1 MENSKVSLIETRRT
15 GLRSMLAALIAG
27 SIAMTAGGL
36 AYADNKAPDPA
47 KFQQHIQKRVD
58 KALTGTDVTDAQK
71 AKVADILKTAFADM
85 KPLFEKS
92 MQNRKAM
99 RDAMQ
104 APTIDRAQIEKI
116 RADQIQVQDARS
128 KRFTQALTDAGDV
141 LSAPQRQAFFKN
153 WSNHEHRGRHQDR
166 KPG

>member
-1 MENSKVSLIETRRT
+1 MENSKVSLIETR
-15 GLRSMLAALIAG
+15 GFGMRSMLAALLAG

-36 AYADNKAPDPA
+36 AYAKASDPV

-71 AKVADILKTAFADM
+71 TKVADILKTAFTDM

-99 RDAMQ
+99 QDAMQ
-104 APTIDRAQIEKI
+104 APTIDRTQIEKI

-141 LSAPQRQAFFKN
+141 LSAQQRQAFFKN
-153 WSNHEHRGRHQDR
+153 WSNHEHHGRRG
-166 KPG
+166 

>member
-1 MENSKVSLIETRRT
+1 MENSKVSLIETRRF
-15 GLRSMLAALIAG
+15 GMRSMLAALIAG

-71 AKVADILKTAFADM
+71 AKVADILKAAFTDM
-85 KPLFEKS
+85 RPLFEKS

-99 RDAMQ
+99 QAAME

-116 RADQIQVQDARS
+116 RTDQIEVQDARS
-128 KRFTQALTDAGDV
+128 KRFTQALADAGDV
-141 LSAPQRQAFFKN
+141 LSVQQRQAFFKN
-153 WSNHEHRGRHQDR
+153 WNSHEHHGRQQDK

>member
-1 MENSKVSLIETRRT
+1 MENSKVTLIETRRF
-15 GLRSMLAALIAG
+15 GMRSMLAALIAG

-47 KFQQHIQKRVD
+47 RFQEHIQKRVD

-71 AKVADILKTAFADM
+71 TKVADILKAAFTDM
-85 KPLFEKS
+85 KPLFEKG

-99 RDAMQ
+99 EAAMQ
-104 APTIDRAQIEKI
+104 APTIDRAQLEKI
-116 RADQIQVQDARS
+116 RTDELQIQDARS
-128 KRFTQALTDAGDV
+128 KRFTQALADAGDV
-141 LSAPQRQAFFKN
+141 LSASQRQAFFKN
-153 WSNHEHRGRHQDR
+153 WSNHEHRAHHGDK

>member
-1 MENSKVSLIETRRT
+1 MKNTKM
-15 GLRSMLAALIAG
+15 RSMFAALIAG

-47 KFQQHIQKRVD
+47 RFQQHIQKRVD
-58 KALTGTDVTDAQK
+58 RALTGTDVSDAQK
-71 AKVADILKTAFADM
+71 AKVAEILKTAFTDM

-99 RDAMQ
+99 QDAMQ

-116 RADQIQVQDARS
+116 RADQIQLQDARS

-141 LSAPQRQAFFKN
+141 LSAQQRQAFFKN
-153 WSNHEHRGRHQDR
+153 WSNHEHRGHHEEK

>member
-1 MENSKVSLIETRRT
+1 MENSKVSLIETR
-15 GLRSMLAALIAG
+15 GFGMRSMLAALLAG

-36 AYADNKAPDPA
+36 AYAKASDPV

-71 AKVADILKTAFADM
+71 TKVADILKTAFTDM

-99 RDAMQ
+99 RAAME
-104 APTIDRAQIEKI
+104 APTIDRARIEKI
-116 RADQIQVQDARS
+116 RTDQVQVQDARS

-141 LSAPQRQAFFKN
+141 LNAQQRQAFFKN
-153 WSNHEHRGRHQDR
+153 WSNHEHRGHHEEK